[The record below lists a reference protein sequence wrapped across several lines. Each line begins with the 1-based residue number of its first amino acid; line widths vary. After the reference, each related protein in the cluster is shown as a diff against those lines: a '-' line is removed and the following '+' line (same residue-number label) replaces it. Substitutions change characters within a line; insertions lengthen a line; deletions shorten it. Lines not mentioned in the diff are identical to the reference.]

1 MILNRV
7 IDVGIIAADTTRT
20 RAYLQI
26 MEKNKILPSF
36 VLVLENQ
43 TNKNLPGQL
52 RKMSSGVSEI
62 KKNETKGLGTEEFDI
77 NVPIADSIS
86 DFGIPCKILNTSSIN
101 SEEAREAL
109 LKRPEKVFIY
119 SGFGGELL
127 KSNVLGLGKSFL
139 HVHGGFLPDYKGSTT
154 NYYSL
159 IADQTM
165 GASAI
170 FLTAEID
177 SGPVLSK
184 KRFCPPKNRR
194 HIDYQYDAIARAIV
208 LVDTLNA
215 YIDSGG
221 WEIMAPC
228 ESDGETYFIIHP
240 VLKHISILEAREP
253 KRVLDASNL

>member
-1 MILNRV
+1 MNRV

-26 MEKNKILPSF
+26 MAKNKILPSF
-36 VLVLENQ
+36 ALVLENQ
-43 TNKNLPGQL
+43 TKNNLPGQL
-52 RKMSSGVSEI
+52 SKVVSGELNINKIEAKASDVD
-62 KKNETKGLGTEEFDI
+62 EFDI
-77 NVPIADSIS
+77 DIPIADSIS
-86 DFGIPCKILNTSSIN
+86 NFGIPCIILNTSSIN
-101 SEEAREAL
+101 SEEVRQAL
-109 LKRPEKVFIY
+109 SDRPEKVFIF

-127 KSNVLGLGKSFL
+127 RSNVLGLGKSFL
-139 HVHGGFLPDYKGSTT
+139 HVHGGFLPDFKGSTT

-184 KRFCPPKNRR
+184 KKFGPPKNRH
-194 HIDYQYDAIARAIV
+194 HIDYQYDAIARALV

-215 YIDSGG
+215 YIDSGS

-240 VLKHISILEAREP
+240 VLKHISILDTREP
-253 KRVLDASNL
+253 KGVIDANNL